1 MKNINISVVWRE
13 PISFVFEMKMKYDRN
28 DFRLLELSNFVV
40 GKGTSNLLSL
50 NFELTKFEL
59 LIYLVRNINLLNLN
73 FQFVKFE
80 LMS

>member
-1 MKNINISVVWRE
+1 MIAMI
-13 PISFVFEMKMKYDRN
+13 FGF
-28 DFRLLELSNFVV
+28 LELSNFMV

-50 NFELTKFEL
+50 NFDFTKFEL

-73 FQFVKFE
+73 FQFAKFE

>member
-28 DFRLLELSNFVV
+28 DFRLSRTFQLH
-40 GKGTSNLLSL
+40 GKRTSNLLSL

-73 FQFVKFE
+73 FQFAKFE